1 MAKRLKMKNK
11 KIVLAFSGGLDT
23 SYCVKYLINEKQ
35 FDVYSAIVNTGGFS
49 KQELQEA
56 EEKANMLGV
65 TNHVSL
71 EQTDAYYNN
80 IVKYLIFGNVLKNN
94 TYPIS
99 VSAERIY
106 QAIALAKYAKSIKA
120 EYIAHGSTGAGND
133 QVRFDLIFQIIA
145 PEIEII
151 TPIRDQQ
158 LSRKEEI
165 EYLAKHGVNIDWQQA
180 QYSINKGLWGTS
192 VGGTETLTSHLT
204 LPEKAYPSQL
214 LETSPSTITLEFE
227 SGELCGING
236 HKMDA
241 VDAILKIEELAS
253 RYAIGR
259 DMHVGD
265 TIIGIKGRVGFE
277 AAAAT
282 IIIKSHHTLEKH
294 TLSKW
299 QLHWKE
305 QLANWYGMFIHEGQ
319 YFEPVM
325 RDIET
330 FLESTQANVSGTV
343 KVELHP
349 YRFVIQGI
357 ESKHDLMTADFG
369 EYGEMNKN
377 WSGDDVK
384 GFTKILANPMQI
396 FQHVNKQL

>member
-1 MAKRLKMKNK
+1 MKMKNK

-23 SYCVKYLINEKQ
+23 SYCVKYLLHEKQ
-35 FDVYSAIVNTGGFS
+35 FEVYSAIVNTGGFS
-49 KQELQEA
+49 KQDLLDA
-56 EEKANMLGV
+56 EEKAKMLGV
-65 TNHVSL
+65 ANHVSL
-71 EQTDAYYNN
+71 EQTEAYYHN

-106 QAIALAKYAKSIKA
+106 QAIALANYAKSIKA
-120 EYIAHGSTGAGND
+120 EYLAHGSTGAGND

-165 EYLAKHGVNIDWQQA
+165 DYLAKHGVNIDWEKA

-192 VGGTETLTSHLT
+192 IGGSETLTSDLA

-214 LETSPSTITLEFE
+214 LETSPSLIELEFE
-227 SGELCGING
+227 SGELCGLNG
-236 HKMDA
+236 KKMSA
-241 VDAILKIEELAS
+241 VDTIHRIEELAS
-253 RYAIGR
+253 KYAIGR
-259 DMHVGD
+259 DTHVGD

-277 AAAAT
+277 AAAAS

-319 YFEPVM
+319 YFEPLM
-325 RDIET
+325 RNIEV
-330 FLESTQANVSGTV
+330 FLESTQANVTGSV

-349 YRFVIQGI
+349 YRFVVQGI
-357 ESKHDLMTADFG
+357 KSKHDLMTADFG

-396 FQHVNKQL
+396 FQHVNKQI